1 MKMPLLVSMA
11 IVVGFLIPFR
21 ANCSPDSVKSI
32 RARDHAQINARDA
45 QIAAK
50 DAVIANLRD
59 QVHSLT
65 NELEALKARLHSAD
79 TTAVSSPQ
87 ANTAPQPTVNT
98 APQPTAAAKSRLSN
112 DEQEAILINKIDRE
126 SQINDHDILVH
137 GDLPN
142 GEPGKTNPH
151 MAAILAWQQQ
161 LIDLLKQD
169 VATLS
174 DPVKKSEKRRLLNET
189 RANSGLD
196 TP

>member
-21 ANCSPDSVKSI
+21 AICSPDSVKNI
-32 RARDHAQINARDA
+32 RARAHAQIAARDA

-50 DAVIANLRD
+50 NAVIAILRV
-59 QVHSLT
+59 QVHYLT
-65 NELEALKARLHSAD
+65 NEVEALKVRLHSAD
-79 TTAVSSPQ
+79 TTVVNSPQ
-87 ANTAPQPTVNT
+87 VNTTPHPTVNT
-98 APQPTAAAKSRLSN
+98 APHPTAVTQSRLSN
-112 DEQEAILINKIDRE
+112 DQQETILINEIDRE

-137 GDLPN
+137 GDLPV
-142 GEPGKTNPH
+142 GEPGKVNPH